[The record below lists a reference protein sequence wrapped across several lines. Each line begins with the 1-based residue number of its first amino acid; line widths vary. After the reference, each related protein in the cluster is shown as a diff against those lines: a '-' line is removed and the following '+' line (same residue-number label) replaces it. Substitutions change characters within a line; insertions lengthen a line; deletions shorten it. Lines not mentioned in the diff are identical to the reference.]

1 MGKQLVLTNKTST
14 MKATIKTVGE
24 YGNSGVFR
32 LNIESK
38 EHCDFGCNDSHDPQE
53 IITALG
59 DARRKLHNTL
69 DAAIDAATA
78 DFLKSKLKNID

>member
-14 MKATIKTVGE
+14 MKAIIKPVGE

-32 LNIESK
+32 LKIESK

-53 IITALG
+53 IIKSLG
-59 DARRKLHNTL
+59 DARRQLHNRL
-69 DAAIDAATA
+69 DTAIDMATA
-78 DFLKSKLKNID
+78 DFLKSKLKNIE

>member
-1 MGKQLVLTNKTST
+1 
-14 MKATIKTVGE
+14 MKATIKAVSE
-24 YGNSGVFR
+24 YGNSGIFR
-32 LNIESK
+32 LNIESN
-38 EHCDFGCNDSHDPQE
+38 EHCDFGCNDSRDPQE

-78 DFLKSKLKNID
+78 DFLKNKLKNID